1 MKKALRIVAVAGL
14 AIFLVI
20 SLAQAEKKE
29 TAPSG
34 QMGMMGRGGMMG
46 QGGMMKPGMMQG
58 MMGMSCPMMG
68 MMGGQAMDP
77 KMQGEMMVLKGQMM
91 KNMAEMMSKQGDWM
105 IQQGTKQAKEEGK

>member
-1 MKKALRIVAVAGL
+1 MKKALGVLAVAGL

-20 SLAQAEKKE
+20 SMAQAERKD
-29 TAPSG
+29 APSG
-34 QMGMMGRGGMMG
+34 HMGMMG

-58 MMGMSCPMMG
+58 MMGGRMMGMSCPMMG

-91 KNMAEMMSKQGDWM
+91 KKMAEMMAIQGDSM
-105 IQQGTKQAKEEGK
+105 IKKGRKQAREEGK